1 MNEQFHPNLSAL
13 IELEPP
19 TVCCSPQAE
28 IAAATS
34 ASRVGKSRIG

>member
-1 MNEQFHPNLSAL
+1 MNEQIHQIYSYL

-19 TVCCSPQAE
+19 TVCCSSQAE

-34 ASRVGKSRIG
+34 ASGVGKSRIG